1 MSYCTT
7 YQGIQV
13 CSNIPLDQK
22 PGPSHYKVT
31 INFKVP
37 FLSYIAWLDLQ
48 VMLSV
53 DNFIAELTKQLG
65 YQPQITNY
73 KVYIIDAYNI
83 GIEFDA
89 SSPIPLLVALVI
101 LAIIGGAVIAYFV
114 YKIFVEINQLFAGP
128 GGESLAKA
136 LEYLAKALEY
146 GSIAAIIAVAAIA
159 GYEIYKA
166 ISERE

>member
-7 YQGIQV
+7 YQGVNV

-22 PGPSHYKVT
+22 PGPSHYKIT

-37 FLSYIAWLDLQ
+37 FLSYIAWADLQ

-53 DNFIAELTKQLG
+53 DNFVAELAKQLG
-65 YQPQITNY
+65 YQPQISNY

-89 SSPIPLLVALVI
+89 SSPIPLLVAIVI
-101 LAIIGGAVIAYFV
+101 LAIIGAVIAYFI
-114 YKIFVEINQLFAGP
+114 YQIIVEVTQLFAGP
-128 GGESLAKA
+128 SGQTLGKA
-136 LEYLAKALEY
+136 VEY
-146 GSIAAIIAVAAIA
+146 GSIALIIAAAGGV
-159 GYEIYKA
+159 GYLIYK
-166 ISERE
+166 IVSER

>member
-7 YQGIQV
+7 YQGVNV
-13 CSNIPLDQK
+13 CSNIPLNQK
-22 PGPSHYKVT
+22 PQGPAHYKVT

-37 FLSYIAWLDLQ
+37 FLSYFAWADLQ

-65 YQPQITNY
+65 YQPNITNY
-73 KVYIIDAYNI
+73 KVYVIDAYNI

-89 SSPIPLLVALVI
+89 SSPPVLIVV
-101 LAIIGGAVIAYFV
+101 AVIIALMAVLAYII
-114 YKIFVEINQLFAGP
+114 YMISVEVKQTFAGP

-136 LEYLAKALEY
+136 LEYLGKALEY

-166 ISERE
+166 LSERE

>member
-1 MSYCTT
+1 MSYCTN
-7 YQGIQV
+7 YQGVNV

-22 PGPSHYKVT
+22 PQGPAHYKVT

-48 VMLSV
+48 VALSFN
-53 DNFIAELTKQLG
+53 NFVQELAKQLG
-65 YQPQITNY
+65 YQPQISNY

-89 SSPIPLLVALVI
+89 SSPPVLIVVAVI
-101 LAIIGGAVIAYFV
+101 LALTAVLAYIVYQII
-114 YKIFVEINQLFAGP
+114 VEVTQLFAGP
-128 GGESLAKA
+128 SGQQLAKA
-136 LEYLAKALEY
+136 VEY
-146 GSIAAIIAVAAIA
+146 GSIALIIAAAGGV
-159 GYEIYKA
+159 GYIIYKA